1 MGPPVHFPCR
11 VLVTVTQLSGAEVTV
26 VKGAQGPRRREEDW
40 GPKDTEGT
48 QGTQLP
54 LRRPRAVRAAS
65 SGGEQVPWLGRKGL
79 TVTPVNRA
87 ELTPTPAICQ
97 LSPVPQAIP
106 VSVEIV
112 CL

>member
-1 MGPPVHFPCR
+1 M
-11 VLVTVTQLSGAEVTV
+11 
-26 VKGAQGPRRREEDW
+26 
-40 GPKDTEGT
+40 
-48 QGTQLP
+48 
-54 LRRPRAVRAAS
+54 RAAS

-87 ELTPTPAICQ
+87 ELTPTPAIGQ